1 MILWCE
7 MEAKHSHMSRTESII
22 PSMLDHIEVQKKIY
36 VTLPKKEQSIDNV
49 ILFWGNNNFHSRL
62 NILTNTSTKTTAHTL
77 SFQHPSGTFT
87 ITCFIRTT
95 IIMDG
100 IHHHHVVVVVGV
112 ISASGFFGVFG
123 NTNTTK
129 LSGGSE
135 SSTAGD
141 FFPM

>member
-1 MILWCE
+1 MLF
-7 MEAKHSHMSRTESII
+7 SFGVTSIFI
-22 PSMLDHIEVQKKIY
+22 QDFIY
-36 VTLPKKEQSIDNV
+36 WP
-49 ILFWGNNNFHSRL
+49 
-62 NILTNTSTKTTAHTL
+62 TSTKTTAHTL
-77 SFQHPSGTFT
+77 SFQHHSGTFT

-100 IHHHHVVVVVGV
+100 IHHHHVVVVGV

-129 LSGGSE
+129 LTGGSE

-141 FFPM
+141 FFGRASAGWRRTGRSCDKVKTWDIILRSQFTIVWRG